1 MSCYVYNLNNSLD
14 PSLDFAFDVEPKLSV
29 EESRLP
35 EIDYVQVAAIVR
47 ATRELDSPVPCSIIH
62 HSFR

>member
-1 MSCYVYNLNNSLD
+1 MSCYVYNLNTSLD
-14 PSLDFAFDVEPKLSV
+14 NLDFAFDDKPKLSV

-35 EIDYVQVAAIVR
+35 EIDYVQLAAIVR
-47 ATRELDSPVPCSIIH
+47 ATRELSRPVPCSIIH